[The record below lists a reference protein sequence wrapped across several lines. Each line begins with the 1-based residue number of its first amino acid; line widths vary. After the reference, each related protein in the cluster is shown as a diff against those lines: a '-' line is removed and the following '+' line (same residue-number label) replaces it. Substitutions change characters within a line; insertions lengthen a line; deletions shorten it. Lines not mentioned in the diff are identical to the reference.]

1 MVGAAGCFL
10 LIVSVVVTAMAAFI
24 FFAIPADAAAAWKE
38 FAALEEVRTAFA
50 ASRVEIDIVLVAAA
64 AAAAG
69 GGVLGSTVSGVQLSV
84 DDTADDLVN
93 VAAAAAGGG
102 VLGGTVSAVDDTAD
116 DAAPISLSVTT
127 APLSRTILLAAAA
140 VGAGCGVSVIVTL
153 GSITG
158 VASCTIIFSRLGVS
172 GLCRPSSRRL

>member
-24 FFAIPADAAAAWKE
+24 FFAIPADAAAAWKV

-50 ASRVEIDIVLVAAA
+50 ASRVEIDIVLVAA
-64 AAAAG
+64 
-69 GGVLGSTVSGVQLSV
+69 
-84 DDTADDLVN
+84 
-93 VAAAAAGGG
+93 AAAAAGGG